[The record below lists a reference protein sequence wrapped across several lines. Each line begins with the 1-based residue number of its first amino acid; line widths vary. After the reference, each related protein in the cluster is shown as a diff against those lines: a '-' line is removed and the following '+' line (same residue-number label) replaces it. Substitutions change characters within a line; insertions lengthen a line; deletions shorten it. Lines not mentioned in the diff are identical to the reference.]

1 MIEKNVKT
9 KLDFDGR
16 EIYWSAKNN
25 WKVKRFLVHMFS
37 RNKTIERDS
46 TAYSSGAKYW
56 PPAKNCWADFLGRS
70 DPHHM
75 LNSMQDDRRAK
86 MSQKIARNN

>member
-1 MIEKNVKT
+1 MA
-9 KLDFDGR
+9 GR
-16 EIYWSAKNN
+16 YTGQQLTLESQT
-25 WKVKRFLVHMFS
+25 FSVHMFS
-37 RNKTIERDS
+37 RNKTIEREGSD
-46 TAYSSGAKYW
+46 YSSGAKYFGHR
-56 PPAKNCWADFLGRS
+56 PRLLGRCLRPV

>member
-16 EIYWSAKNN
+16 EIYWSAK
-25 WKVKRFLVHMFS
+25 KQLESQTISVHMFS
-37 RNKTIERDS
+37 RNKTIEREGI
-46 TAYSSGAKYW
+46 AYSSGAKYFGHR
-56 PPAKNCWADFLGRS
+56 PRLLGRCLRPV

-86 MSQKIARNN
+86 MPQKTARNN

>member
-25 WKVKRFLVHMFS
+25 WKVKRFLCICLVEIKLLKEKVLIIQVAPS
-37 RNKTIERDS
+37 ILATGQD
-46 TAYSSGAKYW
+46 
-56 PPAKNCWADFLGRS
+56 CWADVLGRS